1 MVAVSDRW
9 IKVGKASSM
18 ISMISAF
25 EVGDG
30 FVGVELVGN
39 GRSLRLS
46 LHKRAMHPCNGRF
59 IRVQEGKAFVFVAG
73 SRLSATGD
81 R

>member
-1 MVAVSDRW
+1 
-9 IKVGKASSM
+9 M

-30 FVGVELVGN
+30 FVGVEFVGN

-59 IRVQEGKAFVFVAG
+59 IRVQEGNAFMFVAG
-73 SRLSATGD
+73 SQLVGNGRSP
-81 R
+81 